1 MEIRN
6 DIPAPAPRVAAT
18 GAHPRYPFRK
28 MAVGESVFFP
38 GADSEGREFSAAR
51 VLAAKRRKKG
61 APCRFVARKA
71 EGGLRIWRVE

>member
-6 DIPAPAPRVAAT
+6 DIPAPTPRRITTRAR
-18 GAHPRYPFRK
+18 PPYPFRS

-38 GADSEGREFSAAR
+38 GADSEGREFNAAR
-51 VLAAKRRKKG
+51 VMATKRRKKG
-61 APCRFVARKA
+61 TPCRFVTRKA